1 MSKDL
6 SSPASAAETKAG
18 DASSAPAIA
27 CVLGTMTFGWER
39 ASGNVDD
46 AVSMQMLQAFAAT
59 SDACVEVDTAIL
71 YSAGET
77 EKIIGRVMPKVAGGE
92 RLQVAIKANPWAGG
106 HGGAGGLEPSRLRAQ
121 VEESLA
127 SLKVASVQL
136 LYLHAPDTETPLVD
150 SLRMVHELHT
160 EGKFVDFGLSN
171 FSAWE
176 TTHAWHLCAE
186 NGWYVERERERQRET
201 ERDRERERIERQTD
215 RQTDRQ
221 TEQNRSR
228 AFS

>member
-1 MSKDL
+1 MS

-18 DASSAPAIA
+18 DASPAPAIA

-46 AVSMQMLQAFAAT
+46 AVSQEMLQAFAST

-77 EKIIGRVMPKVAGGE
+77 EKIMGRVMPQVEGGE

-186 NGWYVERERERQRET
+186 NGWYVRE
-201 ERDRERERIERQTD
+201 
-215 RQTDRQ
+215 
-221 TEQNRSR
+221 
-228 AFS
+228 